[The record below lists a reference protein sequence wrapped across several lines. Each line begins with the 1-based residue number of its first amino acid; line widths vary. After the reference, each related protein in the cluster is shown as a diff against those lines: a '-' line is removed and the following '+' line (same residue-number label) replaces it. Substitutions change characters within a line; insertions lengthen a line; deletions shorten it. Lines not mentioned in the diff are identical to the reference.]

1 MVDLIE
7 KKRDGGAHSRDEL
20 EALVG
25 GYVRGEVPD
34 YQVAAWLM
42 AVCWRGMLPD
52 EVATLTRVM
61 AASGAQL
68 DLSPI
73 GRPVADK
80 HSTGGVGDKTSL
92 VVMPLVAA
100 CGVPV
105 GKMSGRGLGFTGGT
119 IDKLECFAGIRLDLD
134 APAFVRQLGEV
145 GLVITGQSADLA
157 PADGKLYALRDVT
170 GTVPSLPLIASSI
183 MSKKLAAGAHVIVLD
198 VKTGSGAFMRE
209 RESARALARAMV
221 EIGAAAGRR
230 MAAVVSDMSQP
241 LGRAVGNALEIA
253 EALDT
258 LEGQGPPELTDFAL
272 ELAGTIVELASAEAR
287 TVGGR
292 EARSA
297 VGAAPHPGPGAAS
310 GTLDAAGAAPDPT
323 PGAAYDAAEAGSAHE
338 RVRQALRSGAGLRA
352 FRRMVETQGGDP
364 AAFDDRSRLPAAR
377 LRRPLLAEADGY
389 LARLDALTVARA
401 GILLG
406 GGRERKGEP
415 IDLSVGIVLQ
425 AKVGDEVRHGAPIA
439 VLHANDEHRLR
450 AAERLLRDVLEIAPT
465 PVEPTPLILE
475 RLPTPAAPPPARA
488 SAPGA
493 PA

>member
-1 MVDLIE
+1 MRVVDLIE
-7 KKRDGGAHSRDEL
+7 KKRDGGVHSREEL
-20 EALVG
+20 EALIG

-42 AVCWRGMLPD
+42 AVCWRGMPAE
-52 EVATLTRVM
+52 EVATLTQVM

-68 DLSPI
+68 DLSPV

-119 IDKLECFAGIRLDLD
+119 IDKLESFPGIRVDLD
-134 APAFVRQLGEV
+134 AQAFVRQLEQV
-145 GLVITGQSADLA
+145 GMVITGQSADLA

-183 MSKKLAAGAHVIVLD
+183 MSKKLAAGAQVIVLD

-209 RESARALARAMV
+209 HDSARALAQAMV
-221 EIGAAAGRR
+221 DIGRAAGRR

-241 LGRAVGNALEIA
+241 LGRAVGNALEVA

-258 LEGQGPPELTDFAL
+258 LEGHGPPELTAFAL
-272 ELAGTIVELASAEAR
+272 ELASTIVGLASDKTSAR
-287 TVGGR
+287 GR
-292 EARSA
+292 VE
-297 VGAAPHPGPGAAS
+297 
-310 GTLDAAGAAPDPT
+310 D
-323 PGAAYDAAEAGSAHE
+323 
-338 RVRQALRSGAGLRA
+338 ALRCGAGLDA
-352 FRRMVETQGGDP
+352 FRRMVEAQGGDP
-364 AAFDDRSRLPAAR
+364 GAFDDRSRLPAAR
-377 LRRPLLAEADGY
+377 LQRAVLAETDGY
-389 LARLDALTVARA
+389 LARLDALTIARV

-415 IDLSVGIVLQ
+415 IDLSVGVVLQ
-425 AKVGDEVRHGAPIA
+425 AKIGDEVRRGEPIA
-439 VLHANDEHRLR
+439 VLHANDERRL
-450 AAERLLRDVLEIAPT
+450 AQAEDVLRSALDVAAT
-465 PVEPTPLILE
+465 PVQPPPIILE
-475 RLPTPAAPPPARA
+475 RLLAPAVPPPPSA
-488 SAPGA
+488 SLAAGST
-493 PA
+493 